1 MKVRDEHGNHAV
13 ICVKEQVFAALA
25 LDILK
30 DRGIFGSDGT
40 ETLALKKYVFLILY
54 AHSIAAVARPKLH
67 STVTIII
74 RGFTPV

>member
-13 ICVKEQVFAALA
+13 ICVKEQVFATLV

-30 DRGIFGSDGT
+30 DRGIFVSDGT
-40 ETLALKKYVFLILY
+40 ETLALKHNMLLILY
-54 AHSIAAVARPKLH
+54 AHSIAAVARPWLH

-74 RGFTPV
+74 KGITPV